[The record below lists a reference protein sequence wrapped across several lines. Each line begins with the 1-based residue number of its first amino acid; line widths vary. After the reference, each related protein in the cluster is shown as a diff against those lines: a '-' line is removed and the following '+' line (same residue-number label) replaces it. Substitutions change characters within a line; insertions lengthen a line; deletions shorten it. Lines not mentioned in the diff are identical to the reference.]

1 MNLNLRN
8 PLTFFDLETTGINIA
23 KDRIVELAMIKLLPN
38 GETIKERHLINPSI
52 PIPEESA
59 IIHGIRDEDVKNA
72 PNFKE
77 IAKKLLKFLEGSDLA
92 GFNIVRFDVP
102 LLVEEFL
109 RVDLDFDISQRK
121 LVDAQKI
128 FFMME
133 KRNLTSAYK
142 FYCEK
147 ELVGAHGAMADTE
160 ATLAVFKAQIERYN
174 GQEVTDLSGNS
185 IGKIEND
192 MAAIH
197 ELVASNMV
205 DLAGRFVFNDKGIEV
220 FNFGKHKGKA
230 VTEVLNSERGYYDWM
245 MKGDFPLDTKRRLT
259 QIKLKNFKMGG

>member
-38 GETIKERHLINPSI
+38 GETIKERHLVNPTI

-59 IIHGIRDEDVKNA
+59 VIHGIRDEEVKNA
-72 PNFKE
+72 PTFKE
-77 IAKKLLKFLEGSDLA
+77 IAKNLLKFLEGSDLA

-102 LLVEEFL
+102 ILVEEFL
-109 RVDLDFDISQRK
+109 RVDIDFDISQRK
-121 LVDAQKI
+121 LIDAQKI

-142 FYCEK
+142 FYCQK
-147 ELVGAHGAMADTE
+147 ELVGAHGALVDTE
-160 ATLAVFKAQIERYN
+160 ATLEVFKSQIERYD
-174 GQEVTDLSGNS
+174 GLEVTDLSGNS

-192 MAAIH
+192 MASIH
-197 ELVASNMV
+197 ALVASNMV
-205 DLAGRFVFNDKGIEV
+205 DLAGRFVFNEKGIEV

-259 QIKLKNFKMGG
+259 QIKLKNFKMGS